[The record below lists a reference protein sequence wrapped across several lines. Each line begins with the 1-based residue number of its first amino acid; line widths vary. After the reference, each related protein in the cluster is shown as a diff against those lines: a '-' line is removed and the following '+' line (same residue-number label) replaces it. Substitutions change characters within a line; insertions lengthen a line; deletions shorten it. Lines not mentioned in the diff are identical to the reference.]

1 MNENYMKAIYDV
13 IYAPEVEVNEQG
25 IEYLDEPI
33 DDDPMFYDDELA
45 WADDITYLDEP
56 EDDEFDLDLGEGFI
70 PLPQG
75 EQYQEELIVIDEN
88 YILDEFEED
97 LVDNYEKPSVV
108 IEKEEVKDEY
118 DFNNIYNL
126 LDSEDEIVLDEV
138 ESIIQFPVNND
149 PKEEEL
155 QNINMDDE
163 TSKLALS
170 IAKEHMDN
178 VKAGEVAGGLYGDL
192 ENPEDDTSWV
202 KDDNDLFG
210 ADISVIIAEDPN
222 KEVEDEDFV
231 EGSFEDWLAKQNS
244 N

>member
-33 DDDPMFYDDELA
+33 DDDLMFYDDELA

-56 EDDEFDLDLGEGFI
+56 EDEEFNLDLGEGFI

>member
-1 MNENYMKAIYDV
+1 MNENYMDAIYDV

-33 DDDPMFYDDELA
+33 EEYNFYDDDLA

-56 EDDEFDLDLGEGFI
+56 EVEEFNLDLGEGFI

-75 EQYQEELIVIDEN
+75 EQYHEELIVIDEN

-97 LVDNYEKPSVV
+97 LIDNYEKPSVA
-108 IEKEEVKDEY
+108 IEKEEVKEEY
-118 DFNNIYNL
+118 DFNDIYNL
-126 LDSEDEIVLDEV
+126 LDSEDEIILDEV
-138 ESIIQFPVNND
+138 ESIIHFPVSNE

-178 VKAGEVAGGLYGDL
+178 VKAGEVAGGLFGDL

-222 KEVEDEDFV
+222 KEVEDEEFV

>member
-1 MNENYMKAIYDV
+1 MNENYMDAIYDV

-33 DDDPMFYDDELA
+33 EEYNFYDDDLA

-56 EDDEFDLDLGEGFI
+56 EVEEFNLDLGEGFI

-75 EQYQEELIVIDEN
+75 EQYHEELIVIDEN

-97 LVDNYEKPSVV
+97 LIDNYERPSVV
-108 IEKEEVKDEY
+108 IEKEEVKEEY
-118 DFNNIYNL
+118 DFNDIYNL
-126 LDSEDEIVLDEV
+126 LDSEDEIILDEV
-138 ESIIQFPVNND
+138 ESIIHFPVNNE

-178 VKAGEVAGGLYGDL
+178 VKAGEVAGGLFGDL

-222 KEVEDEDFV
+222 KEVEDEEFV

>member
-1 MNENYMKAIYDV
+1 MNENYMDAIYDV

-33 DDDPMFYDDELA
+33 DEQNFYDDDLA

-56 EDDEFDLDLGEGFI
+56 EDEEFDLDLGEGFI

-75 EQYQEELIVIDEN
+75 EQYHEELIVIDEN

-97 LVDNYEKPSVV
+97 LIDNYERPLVV
-108 IEKEEVKDEY
+108 IEKEEVKEEY
-118 DFNNIYNL
+118 DFNDIYNL
-126 LDSEDEIVLDEV
+126 LDSEDEIVLDEI
-138 ESIIQFPVNND
+138 ESIIHFPVNNE

-178 VKAGEVAGGLYGDL
+178 VKAGEVAGGLFGDL

-222 KEVEDEDFV
+222 KEVEDEEFV

>member
-1 MNENYMKAIYDV
+1 MNENYMDAIYDV

-33 DDDPMFYDDELA
+33 DEQNFYDDELS

-56 EDDEFDLDLGEGFI
+56 EDEEFDLDLGEGFI

-75 EQYQEELIVIDEN
+75 EQYHEELIVIDEN

-97 LVDNYEKPSVV
+97 LIDNYEKPSVV
-108 IEKEEVKDEY
+108 IEKEEIKEEY
-118 DFNNIYNL
+118 DFNDIYNL
-126 LDSEDEIVLDEV
+126 LDSEDEIILDEV
-138 ESIIQFPVNND
+138 ESIIHFPVNNE

-178 VKAGEVAGGLYGDL
+178 VKAGEVAGGLFGDL

-222 KEVEDEDFV
+222 KEVEDEEFV
-231 EGSFEDWLAKQNS
+231 EGSFEDWLAKQNR

>member
-56 EDDEFDLDLGEGFI
+56 EDEEFDLDLGEGFI

>member
-33 DDDPMFYDDELA
+33 EEYNFYDDDLA

-56 EDDEFDLDLGEGFI
+56 EVEEFNLDLGEGFI

-75 EQYQEELIVIDEN
+75 EQYHEELIVIDEN

-97 LVDNYEKPSVV
+97 LIDNYERPSVV
-108 IEKEEVKDEY
+108 IEKEEVKEEY
-118 DFNNIYNL
+118 DFNDIYNL
-126 LDSEDEIVLDEV
+126 LDSEDEIILDEV
-138 ESIIQFPVNND
+138 ESIIHFPVNNE

-178 VKAGEVAGGLYGDL
+178 VKAGEVAGGLFGDL

-222 KEVEDEDFV
+222 KEVEDEEFV

>member
-1 MNENYMKAIYDV
+1 MNENYMDAIYDV

-33 DDDPMFYDDELA
+33 EEYNFYDDDLA

-56 EDDEFDLDLGEGFI
+56 EVEEFNLDLGEGFI

-75 EQYQEELIVIDEN
+75 EQYHEELIVIDEN

-97 LVDNYEKPSVV
+97 LIDNYERPSVA
-108 IEKEEVKDEY
+108 IEKEEVKEEY
-118 DFNNIYNL
+118 DFNDIYNL
-126 LDSEDEIVLDEV
+126 LDSEDEIILDEV
-138 ESIIQFPVNND
+138 ESIIHFPVSNE

-178 VKAGEVAGGLYGDL
+178 VKAGEVAGGLFGDL

-222 KEVEDEDFV
+222 KEVEDEEFV

>member
-1 MNENYMKAIYDV
+1 MNENYMDAIYDV

-33 DDDPMFYDDELA
+33 EEYNFYDDDLA

-56 EDDEFDLDLGEGFI
+56 EVEEFNLDLGEGFI

-75 EQYQEELIVIDEN
+75 EQYHEELIVIDEN

-97 LVDNYEKPSVV
+97 LIDNYERPSVV
-108 IEKEEVKDEY
+108 IEKEEVKEEY
-118 DFNNIYNL
+118 DFNDIYNL
-126 LDSEDEIVLDEV
+126 LDSEDEIILDEV
-138 ESIIQFPVNND
+138 ESIIHFPVSNE

-178 VKAGEVAGGLYGDL
+178 VKAGEVAGGLFGDL

-222 KEVEDEDFV
+222 KEVEDEEFV

>member
-1 MNENYMKAIYDV
+1 MNENYMEAIYDV

-33 DDDPMFYDDELA
+33 DDDLMFYDDELA

-56 EDDEFDLDLGEGFI
+56 EDEEFDLDLGEGFI

-75 EQYQEELIVIDEN
+75 EQYHEELIVIDEN

-138 ESIIQFPVNND
+138 ESIIQFPVNNE

>member
-1 MNENYMKAIYDV
+1 MNENYMDAIYDV

-33 DDDPMFYDDELA
+33 DEQNFYDDDLA

-56 EDDEFDLDLGEGFI
+56 EDEEFDLDLGEGFI

-75 EQYQEELIVIDEN
+75 EQYHEELIVIDEN

-97 LVDNYEKPSVV
+97 LIDNYERPSVV
-108 IEKEEVKDEY
+108 IEKEEVKEEY
-118 DFNNIYNL
+118 DFNDIYNL
-126 LDSEDEIVLDEV
+126 LDSEDEIILDEV
-138 ESIIQFPVNND
+138 ESIIHFPVSNE

-178 VKAGEVAGGLYGDL
+178 VKAGEVAGGLFGDL

-222 KEVEDEDFV
+222 KEVEDEEFV

>member
-1 MNENYMKAIYDV
+1 MNENYMDAIYDV

-33 DDDPMFYDDELA
+33 EEYNFYDDDLA

-56 EDDEFDLDLGEGFI
+56 EDEEFDLDLGEGFI

-75 EQYQEELIVIDEN
+75 EQYHEELIVIDEN

-97 LVDNYEKPSVV
+97 LIDNYEKPSVT
-108 IEKEEVKDEY
+108 IEKEEVKEEY
-118 DFNNIYNL
+118 DFNDIYNL
-126 LDSEDEIVLDEV
+126 LDSEDEIILDEV
-138 ESIIQFPVNND
+138 ESIIHFPVNNE

-178 VKAGEVAGGLYGDL
+178 VKAGEVAGGLFGDL

-202 KDDNDLFG
+202 KDDSDLFG

-222 KEVEDEDFV
+222 KEVEDEEFV

>member
-1 MNENYMKAIYDV
+1 MNENYMDAIYDV

-33 DDDPMFYDDELA
+33 EEYNFYDDDLA

-56 EDDEFDLDLGEGFI
+56 EDEEFDLDLGEGFI

-75 EQYQEELIVIDEN
+75 EQYHEELIVIDEN

-97 LVDNYEKPSVV
+97 LIDNYEKPSVT
-108 IEKEEVKDEY
+108 IEKEEVKEEY
-118 DFNNIYNL
+118 DFNDIYNL
-126 LDSEDEIVLDEV
+126 LDSEDEIILDEV
-138 ESIIQFPVNND
+138 ESIIHFPVNNE

-178 VKAGEVAGGLYGDL
+178 VKAGEVAGGLFGDL

-222 KEVEDEDFV
+222 KEVEDEEFV

>member
-33 DDDPMFYDDELA
+33 EEYNFYDDDLA

-56 EDDEFDLDLGEGFI
+56 EVEEFNLDLGEGFI

-75 EQYQEELIVIDEN
+75 EQYHEELIVIDEN

-97 LVDNYEKPSVV
+97 LIDNYERPSVV
-108 IEKEEVKDEY
+108 IEKEEVKEEY
-118 DFNNIYNL
+118 DFNDIYNL
-126 LDSEDEIVLDEV
+126 LDSEDEIVLDEI
-138 ESIIQFPVNND
+138 ESIIHFPVNNE

-178 VKAGEVAGGLYGDL
+178 VKAGEVAGGLFGDL

-222 KEVEDEDFV
+222 KEVEDEEFV

>member
-1 MNENYMKAIYDV
+1 MNENYMNAIYDV
-13 IYAPEVEVNEQG
+13 IYSPEEEYNDQG

-33 DDDPMFYDDELA
+33 DDEFYYEDELA
-45 WADDITYLDEP
+45 WADNITYLDEP
-56 EDDEFDLDLGEGFI
+56 EEDEFNLDLGEGFI

-97 LVDNYEKPSVV
+97 LIANYEKPAVEETGK
-108 IEKEEVKDEY
+108 IEIKEEY

-126 LDSEDEIVLDEV
+126 LDSEDEIVFDEV
-138 ESIIQFPVNND
+138 ESIIHFPINNE

-155 QNINMDDE
+155 KNLNMDDE

-178 VKAGEVAGGLYGDL
+178 VKAGEVAGAIFGDL

-202 KDDNDLFG
+202 KDDDDLFG

-222 KEVEDEDFV
+222 KDVEEEFV

>member
-33 DDDPMFYDDELA
+33 EEYNFYDDDLA

-56 EDDEFDLDLGEGFI
+56 EDEEFDLDLGEGFI

-75 EQYQEELIVIDEN
+75 EQYHEELIVIDEN

-97 LVDNYEKPSVV
+97 LIDNYERPSVV
-108 IEKEEVKDEY
+108 IEKEEVKEEY
-118 DFNNIYNL
+118 DFNDIYNL
-126 LDSEDEIVLDEV
+126 LDSEDEIILDEV
-138 ESIIQFPVNND
+138 ESIIHFPVNNE

-178 VKAGEVAGGLYGDL
+178 VKAGEVAGGLFGDL

-222 KEVEDEDFV
+222 KEVEDEEFV

>member
-1 MNENYMKAIYDV
+1 MNENYMDAIYDV

-33 DDDPMFYDDELA
+33 DEQNFYDDDLA

-56 EDDEFDLDLGEGFI
+56 EDEEFDLDLGEGFI

-75 EQYQEELIVIDEN
+75 EQYHEELIVIDEN

-97 LVDNYEKPSVV
+97 LIDNYEKPTVA
-108 IEKEEVKDEY
+108 IEKEEVKEEY
-118 DFNNIYNL
+118 DFNDIYNL
-126 LDSEDEIVLDEV
+126 LDSEDEIILDEV
-138 ESIIQFPVNND
+138 ESIIHFPVNNE

-178 VKAGEVAGGLYGDL
+178 VKAGEVAGGLFGDL

-222 KEVEDEDFV
+222 KEVEDEEFV

>member
-1 MNENYMKAIYDV
+1 MNENYMEAIYDV

-45 WADDITYLDEP
+45 WADNITYLDEP